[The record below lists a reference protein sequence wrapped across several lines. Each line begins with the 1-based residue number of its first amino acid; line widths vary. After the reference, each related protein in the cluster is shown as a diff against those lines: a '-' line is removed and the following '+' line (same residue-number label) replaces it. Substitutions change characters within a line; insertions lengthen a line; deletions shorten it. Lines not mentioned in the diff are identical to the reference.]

1 MNDLSPVDAAP
12 IDAIAPLAGRLESF
26 VDFERRVSPDFPT
39 FVSKFRA
46 LTLDRLDEPGPEYES
61 LIDGWLSIGDKSVI
75 GGPSQS
81 GKSFFAIHAGMCI
94 ATNRDFFGAKVK
106 PGLVIYIAGEGA
118 RGVKK
123 RLRAWRQQF
132 CVTFTKDTPFVLIQ
146 SPVDLYKPDGDTEPL
161 LAEIDQIRK
170 LFPDAQ
176 LRLIVIDTLATAA
189 IGADENSSRDIG
201 LVLANVTKLNSR
213 TGAHVALVHHM
224 NADGTKLRGSTAI
237 YANIEQAIYVTR
249 NETTKVRTAKIGKQ
263 KDEDGNASLQ
273 FELMSVEIG
282 TDRDGKA
289 ITSCV
294 CLPVG
299 EKEAIRKSE
308 EAKGRVLRDDE
319 IIFMKALFAAERK
332 HGRPVPAGM
341 ECVPD
346 KVRAVV
352 PTRDVGTA
360 YRAMSPPDDTAD
372 IPEADREKAAK
383 RQSEAEKKALQRLR
397 KSLLARGVIG
407 IGQLGEEW
415 FCWFTGTALRAF
427 PWTFRPRDEAPA
439 GEVIDDMVG
448 ELSSVDF

>member
-1 MNDLSPVDAAP
+1 MNAPV
-12 IDAIAPLAGRLESF
+12 DAIAPLAGRIESHA
-26 VDFERRVSPDFPT
+26 DFEKRVGADFRV
-39 FVSKFRA
+39 FKSKYRA
-46 LTLDRLDEPGPEYES
+46 LTMDHLDDPGPEYDY

-94 ATNRDFFGAKVK
+94 STGREFFGAKVK

-132 CVTFTKDTPFVLIQ
+132 GVTFTKDTPFVLIQ
-146 SPVDLYKPDGDTEPL
+146 SPVDLYKQEGGDTEPL
-161 LAEIDQIRK
+161 LAEIEQIRK
-170 LFPDAQ
+170 LFPEAP

-249 NETTKVRTAKIGKQ
+249 NEMTKVRTAKIGKH
-263 KDEDGNASLQ
+263 KDEEGGTSVQ
-273 FELMSVEIG
+273 FELMSVEVG
-282 TDRDGKA
+282 VDVNGKP

-308 EAKGRVLRDDE
+308 DAKGRVLRDDE
-319 IIFMKALFAAERK
+319 IIFMKALFQAERK
-332 HGRPVPAGM
+332 HGRA
-341 ECVPD
+341 VPD
-346 KVRAVV
+346 GLEGVGDRVRSVV
-352 PTRDVGTA
+352 PTKDVGAA
-360 YRAMSPPDDTAD
+360 YRSMSPPDE
-372 IPEADREKAAK
+372 IPDGLTEDERDKAIK
-383 RQSEAEKKALQRLR
+383 RRAEAEKKELQRLR
-397 KSLLARGVIG
+397 KALMVRGVIG
-407 IGQLGEEW
+407 VGQIKDEW
-415 FCWFTGTALRAF
+415 FVWWTGTALRAF
-427 PWTFRPRDEAPA
+427 PWTIPRDDAPELPPLPA
-439 GEVIDDMVG
+439 DFD
-448 ELSSVDF
+448 LSSVEF